1 MAHYPQ
7 LTINL
12 TKLGENVRNVLG
24 LCADNGIDVAVV
36 VKGAN
41 GLMPIVNAYRQAGAK
56 TIASSRLEQLEAV
69 RRMWP
74 DQQTLDLRIPMLSEL
89 QQMIDCA
96 DISLESEV
104 ETLAKLDELCVA
116 QHRTHR
122 VILMVDLGDLREGFF
137 KEEDLYAAARQ
148 VEDAKGL
155 VLEGIGTN
163 LGCYGSIEPDETNLG
178 RLCELAEHIESVIG
192 RKLAVVSGGASTSLS
207 LLTHHTMPK
216 GINHLRIGDNF
227 LLRDMEYYFDYA
239 IPDLNGDAF
248 TLQAE
253 IIEKKEKP
261 TYPIGHISVDA
272 FGNTPEYV
280 DEGIRTRGL
289 LAIGRQDIGD
299 MTKLHPV
306 DKRIKIYGGSS
317 DHTIIDL
324 TDCDGDYQLGDTVE
338 FTLEYENVL
347 YSTGSPYVHKKYVD

>member
-1 MAHYPQ
+1 MSDYPQ
-7 LTINL
+7 LTVNL
-12 TKLGENVRNVLG
+12 TKLRENVKTVLG
-24 LCADNGIDVAVV
+24 LCSENGIDVAVV
-36 VKGAN
+36 IKGAN
-41 GLMPIVNAYRQAGAK
+41 GLMPIVSAYRDAGAK
-56 TIASSRLEQLEAV
+56 TIASSRLPQLEAV
-69 RRMWP
+69 RDMWP
-74 DQQTLDLRIPMLSEL
+74 DQQTLDLRIPMQSEL
-89 QQMIDCA
+89 QEMVDCA
-96 DISLESEV
+96 DISLESEL
-104 ETLAKLDELCVA
+104 ETLKMLDELCVS
-116 QHRTHR
+116 QNRTHR

-137 KEEDLYAAARQ
+137 KEEDLYEAANF
-148 VEDAKGL
+148 VEKSKGL

-178 RLCELAEHIESVIG
+178 RLCELAEHIEGEIG
-192 RKLAVVSGGASTSLS
+192 RKLNVVSGGASTSLT

-216 GINHLRIGDNF
+216 GINHLRIGDNI
-227 LLRDMEYYFDYA
+227 LLRDMEYYFDYKL
-239 IPDLNGDAF
+239 PGLNGDAF

-253 IIEKKEKP
+253 IVEKREKP

-289 LAIGRQDIGD
+289 LAVGRQDIGD
-299 MTKLHPV
+299 MTKLHPI

-324 TDCDGDYQLGDTVE
+324 TDCKDDYQLGDTVD

-347 YSTGSPYVHKKYVD
+347 YSTGSPYIHKNYVD